1 MTENIATPICLV
13 TGGAGFIGS
22 HLVARL
28 VENGCQVRVLDNL
41 STGKL
46 GNIQPVSED
55 IELFEGSLLD
65 RQLLDKSLQ
74 DVRYVFH
81 EAALPSVPVSLKDPL
96 ATHEV
101 CATGTLNLLDA
112 SRQAGVQRL
121 IYAGSSSAYGES
133 EALPHREDAPTAAL
147 SPYAA
152 AKLAGEL
159 YCQAFTASYGFET
172 VRLRYFNVFGPR
184 QDPGSPYSAVIPLF
198 ITAILNGK
206 RPTIFGD
213 GSQTRDFVYVEDVVN
228 ANIAAMNAP
237 SHVAGGVYN
246 VASGESISVRELA
259 TKISHLMDA
268 VDDPQFEAARSG
280 EIQHSWAETASARE
294 ALGFVAEHSF
304 DDALR
309 KTVEAFIQHFVQ
321 QGSSTETPSS

>member
-1 MTENIATPICLV
+1 MTKNSADPICLV

-22 HLVARL
+22 HLVTRL
-28 VENGCQVRVLDNL
+28 VNDGYQVRVLDNL
-41 STGKL
+41 STGNL
-46 GNIQPVSED
+46 DNIKSVSQE

-65 RQLLDKSLQ
+65 RPLLDKALK

-81 EAALPSVPVSLKDPL
+81 EAALPSVPISLKDPL
-96 ATHEV
+96 ATHEM

-121 IYAGSSSAYGES
+121 IYAASSSAYGES
-133 EALPHREDAPTAAL
+133 ETLPHREDAPTAAL

-159 YCQAFTASYGFET
+159 YCQSFTASYGFET

-213 GSQTRDFVYVEDVVN
+213 GSQTRDFIYVEDVVN
-228 ANIAAMNAP
+228 ANVAAMKAP
-237 SHVAGGVYN
+237 SAVAGGVFN
-246 VASGESISVRELA
+246 VASGESISIRGLA
-259 TKISHLMDA
+259 TKISQFMNA

-280 EIQHSWAETASARE
+280 EIQHSWAETAVARE
-294 ALGFVAEHSF
+294 ALDFVAQYSF
-304 DDALR
+304 DDALQQ
-309 KTVEAFIQHFVQ
+309 TIDAFVGEANTSQA
-321 QGSSTETPSS
+321 